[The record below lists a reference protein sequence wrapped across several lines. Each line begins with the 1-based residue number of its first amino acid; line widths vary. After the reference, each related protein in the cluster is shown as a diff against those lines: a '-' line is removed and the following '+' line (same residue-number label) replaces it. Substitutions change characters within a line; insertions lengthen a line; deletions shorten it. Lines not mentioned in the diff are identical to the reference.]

1 MHEFSPH
8 HSQPRLRTPRHV
20 AAVPNRTCVRVAILD
35 PHELTMA
42 GLKSLLTSATD
53 SPFLVVPAVDQGLP
67 PDVVLYSVHS
77 EDETRHD
84 PDLHALL
91 RSTPCTV
98 LATYWDENSPAIEA
112 ARACGVHGTLSQRLP
127 GHILLEHI
135 QAIHEGRCPD
145 EHLLPPDG
153 ECHPEIARAGLAPRE
168 LEVLGL
174 IAAGLTNQEIAD
186 RLYLSIN
193 SIKTYVRTAY
203 WKLGIQRRSQAVIWA
218 ERHGLN
224 RPRLT
229 PVADREEGAP
239 TA

>member
-20 AAVPNRTCVRVAILD
+20 AAVPNRTCVRVAVLD

-153 ECHPEIARAGLAPRE
+153 ECHPEIARAGLAQRARGAWAHRGGPDQPGDRRSFVPE
-168 LEVLGL
+168 HQFDQDLCAHRLLE
-174 IAAGLTNQEIAD
+174 A
-186 RLYLSIN
+186 
-193 SIKTYVRTAY
+193 
-203 WKLGIQRRSQAVIWA
+203 GIQRRSQAVIWA